1 MFHRVMFAFDFKCW
15 IGDSVRVCA
24 LPSICGLV
32 PVSLAPSLCGIV
44 NRECSYNM
52 EITVCT
58 QRQLNSTRIHTIP
71 RKLWVCV
78 CVCAY
83 SVCLPER
90 VSVCA
95 VCALNVEICTHATW
109 GALYSDDMDSPQF
122 TSYEN
127 CVCAFFFLST
137 VFRRPALSIITHSIW
152 QFCPI

>member
-15 IGDSVRVCA
+15 IGDCVRVCA

-78 CVCAY
+78 CVC
-83 SVCLPER
+83 VLC
-90 VSVCA
+90 
-95 VCALNVEICTHATW
+95 
-109 GALYSDDMDSPQF
+109 MSPW
-122 TSYEN
+122 T
-127 CVCAFFFLST
+127 CVCMCGMCAQCGNMHTCHLRRSLFRWHGFSSIYLIWKLCVCVFFLST